1 MSRVPAQV
9 RHLILMTAAVIL
21 GWLSTDV
28 VPWISDHP
36 SWGVPVAGLVAVILA
51 YVTPLIQS
59 YGVGSAPD
67 AESRARRNTY

>member
-1 MSRVPAQV
+1 MKNVPAQV
-9 RHLILMTAAVIL
+9 RHLILMTLAVVF

-28 VPWISDHP
+28 VPWISDRP
-36 SWGVPVAGLVAVILA
+36 TWGVPVAGLVAVILA

-67 AESRARRNTY
+67 TESRARRDTY